1 MSEKQAIGISEWNTK
16 EFYHQ
21 LGTQY
26 RTHDMQRIEQF
37 LAGCARQLE
46 EKQKNPILCCMVY
59 NEMGSFYRGTSRY
72 QDSLLAFRKSQK
84 LILELKGKDTVEYAA
99 SINNMAGTYRLMGE
113 HKQAVSLFQEALNIH
128 ERMGDCQSYA
138 YASVHNNLALAC
150 QELGQLSRAAS
161 HLETALPLIENMP
174 GHGHEVAVTETNL
187 GILYHR
193 MGETTKGHQCIARA
207 LKIFEELD
215 DEKNVHYAAALNM
228 LGTFCYESG
237 EYGQAAAA
245 YKKAA
250 EYTERFFGRNAEYEI
265 ACRNLSRASEKLE
278 EGPVI

>member
-1 MSEKQAIGISEWNTK
+1 MPERQIRGISEWDAK

-21 LGTQY
+21 LGVRY
-26 RTHDMQRIEQF
+26 RTHDMERIEQF
-37 LAGCARQLE
+37 LAACVRSLGE
-46 EKQKNPILCCMVY
+46 EQKNPMLLCMVY

-72 QDSLLAFRKSQK
+72 QESLSAFRKSQE
-84 LILELKGKDTVEYAA
+84 LVLDLKGRDTADYAV
-99 SINNMAGTYRLMGE
+99 SVNNIAGTYRLMGE
-113 HKQAVSLFQEALNIH
+113 YEQAVSLFLEALNIH
-128 ERMGDCQSYA
+128 EKLGDRQSYA

-161 HLETALPLIENMP
+161 HLETALPLIETMP
-174 GHGHEVAVTETNL
+174 GHSHEAAVTETNL

-193 MGETTKGHQCIARA
+193 MGETEKAHRSIAGA
-207 LKIFEELD
+207 LHTFEGLD

-228 LGTFCYESG
+228 LGTFHYETG
-237 EYGQAAAA
+237 QYEQAAAA

-250 EYTERFFGRNAEYEI
+250 EYTERFFGRNAEYET
-265 ACRNLSRASEKLE
+265 ACRNLSRARRKLR